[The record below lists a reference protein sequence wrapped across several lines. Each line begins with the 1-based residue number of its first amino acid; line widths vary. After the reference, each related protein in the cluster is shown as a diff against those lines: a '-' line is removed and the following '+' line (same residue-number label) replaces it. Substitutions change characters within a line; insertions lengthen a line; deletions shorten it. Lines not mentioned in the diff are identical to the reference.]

1 MTMSQT
7 RLNLLLMMWRLDMAS
22 SRATPRLERTG
33 GTTRLSQC
41 GCIEMMS
48 SMVDIEARIIR
59 FAPLDRPPLLN
70 CSSVCNVE
78 LSFISS

>member
-1 MTMSQT
+1 MV
-7 RLNLLLMMWRLDMAS
+7 S
-22 SRATPRLERTG
+22 SMATPRLGRTREMIG
-33 GTTRLSQC
+33 LSQC